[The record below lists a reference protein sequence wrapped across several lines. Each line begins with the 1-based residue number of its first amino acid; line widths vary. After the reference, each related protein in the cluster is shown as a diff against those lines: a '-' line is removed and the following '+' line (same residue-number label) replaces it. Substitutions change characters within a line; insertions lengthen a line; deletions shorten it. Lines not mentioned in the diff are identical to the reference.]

1 MAKSKPKPKTPPS
14 ARLRAQ
20 LRERIRERIDQLG
33 VKRGMAAQAMG
44 LTNAQLSRLCNEHD
58 VLSLDRL
65 ADACEGLGLTV
76 EMRAVRP
83 YARN

>member
-1 MAKSKPKPKTPPS
+1 MARTKLKPRTPLS

-20 LRERIRERIDQLG
+20 LRERIRERIDEMHLT
-33 VKRGMAAQAMG
+33 RAAAAAAMG
-44 LTNAQLSRLCNEHD
+44 LSIAQLSRLCNDHD

-65 ADACEGLGLTV
+65 ADAGVGLGLTV

-83 YARN
+83 YAR